1 MTSKGPEELVPG
13 QVLDTLDI
21 KVYDRT
27 GDGSSILHSYNYL
40 GDGNNKEFDINF
52 VPMSQKDVWIK
63 VNGTIYSDSQFSV
76 DYQNKKIKFT
86 TAPGLNHPVHIIT
99 MSNNGEKI
107 LDIDTFVGD
116 GSTAQFVVPVKY
128 KSTLSHYLTVD
139 GETVNVTLAETDTT
153 YTGQK
158 GMSVFKLGTAPSNGA
173 VIQYAIFDSASKSF
187 SQITTDTFTGDG
199 NTKAFTLAQA
209 PFTQEPLEHN
219 VIVKVGNNIL
229 NAGYNQRFVVS
240 ATREYK
246 LKDYQ
251 IPQAGID
258 ANKVRVFL
266 NGEEITITQ
275 SWSWNTFNATVNL
288 FSDVGVAGDILN
300 VYIRNDG
307 DYAFGYFDNNGLWVA
322 TPDQIHFDTAPANS
336 SQVTVYQFS
345 KHDIRK
351 IERINLDVVTRN
363 PITIGTD
370 NYAEYHQLT
379 NGIIKLRKLAI
390 DAEYVWIVVNG
401 TLLTPSVD
409 YYLQDDRQTVRIV
422 TDINANDVV
431 ELIHFSND
439 VIVPK
444 FGYRQFKD
452 MLNRTHFKRLGDD
465 VEYTLAEDLNWY
477 DTKIFVTN
485 YDDLPT
491 PNKDKQI
498 PGIVFIGG
506 ERIEYYLKED
516 GVLRQLRRGTLG
528 TGVKT
533 KHNKGSIVLDQS
545 REQTV
550 PYKDEILTLNF
561 TSDGSTKSYTLDFVP
576 QDPEGSGT
584 VMDLVEVFV
593 GGKRLRKNSVS
604 SFNPA
609 TNLDSPEAD
618 TTLPAEFSMTAGST
632 TLTLTEQPPIN
643 TKIMVVRRIGKR
655 WTDPGTPLRSAE
667 NNIGRFLRNKEVALP
682 K

>member
-1 MTSKGPEELVPG
+1 M
-13 QVLDTLDI
+13 
-21 KVYDRT
+21 
-27 GDGSSILHSYNYL
+27 
-40 GDGNNKEFDINF
+40 
-52 VPMSQKDVWIK
+52 
-63 VNGTIYSDSQFSV
+63 
-76 DYQNKKIKFT
+76 
-86 TAPGLNHPVHIIT
+86 
-99 MSNNGEKI
+99 
-107 LDIDTFVGD
+107 
-116 GSTAQFVVPVKY
+116 
-128 KSTLSHYLTVD
+128 
-139 GETVNVTLAETDTT
+139 
-153 YTGQK
+153 
-158 GMSVFKLGTAPSNGA
+158 
-173 VIQYAIFDSASKSF
+173 
-187 SQITTDTFTGDG
+187 
-199 NTKAFTLAQA
+199 
-209 PFTQEPLEHN
+209 
-219 VIVKVGNNIL
+219 
-229 NAGYNQRFVVS
+229 
-240 ATREYK
+240 
-246 LKDYQ
+246 
-251 IPQAGID
+251 
-258 ANKVRVFL
+258 FL

-322 TPDQIHFDTAPANS
+322 TPNQIHFDTAPANS

-576 QDPEGSGT
+576 QDPGGSGT